1 MERKPL
7 FRRLL
12 PYGKMPQ
19 TLLIGGFAGVI
30 LVGTLILLL
39 PWSQTTGE
47 VGLVDALFTSTSAV
61 CVTGLVVV
69 DTGTAFTQF
78 GQTVIVGLIQVGGL
92 GIMTFAAL
100 AYLMLGRRLSLAS
113 QAALHDA
120 FFQRDLGIT
129 FKKRF
134 FQLLLITTSIEL
146 IGILLIFLALL
157 WRSVP
162 VFEALFS
169 AFFHAISA
177 FCNAGFSIYRNN
189 LMGLRDSPV
198 IMTTVMSLIVL
209 GGLGHMVLAEL
220 WYHGKSRFTGAMTAG
235 HHPLSVHTRV
245 VVRTTLVLIVVGW
258 LGLVVLGLTSSETS
272 WTMKF
277 SCAMFQSI
285 TARTA
290 GFNTVDIGLMPLS
303 SLLLIILL
311 MFVGGSPGSCAGGV
325 KTTALAI
332 SLAEFKAKLK
342 GVDQVVILE
351 RRVPTPILDRT
362 MVLIRLSILWNI
374 IGVLLLL
381 CTETGRPGVGFH
393 DVLFEQISAFGTVGL
408 STGLT
413 DKLTVVGR
421 LWITTTMFV
430 GRLGPL
436 TLAMGVLPL
445 QHVRV
450 KYPESRIMI
459 G

>member
-7 FRRLL
+7 FKRLL
-12 PYGKMPQ
+12 PHGKMPH

-30 LVGTLILLL
+30 VLGTIALLL
-39 PWSQTTGE
+39 PWSQTKGE
-47 VGLVDALFTSTSAV
+47 VGFVDALFTSTSAV

-69 DTGTAFTQF
+69 DTGTAFTRF
-78 GQTVIVGLIQVGGL
+78 GQTVIAGLIQVGGL

-100 AYLMLGRRLSLAS
+100 AYLMLGRRLSLSS

-120 FFQRDLGIT
+120 FFQRDLGVA
-129 FKKRF
+129 FKKQF
-134 FQLLLITTSIEL
+134 FQ
-146 IGILLIFLALL
+146 ILLIAATIELTGIIFIFLTLL
-157 WRSVP
+157 CRNTP
-162 VFEALFS
+162 VLQALFS
-169 AFFHAISA
+169 AVFHSISA
-177 FCNAGFSIYRNN
+177 FCNAGFSIYSDN
-189 LMGLRDSPV
+189 LIGLRDSPV

-209 GGLGHMVLAEL
+209 GGLGHMVLSEL
-220 WYHGKSRFTGAMTAG
+220 WHHGRSHLAGVMTAG
-235 HHPLSVHTRV
+235 HQSLSIHTRV
-245 VVRTTLVLIVVGW
+245 VVMTTLVLIVVGS
-258 LGLVVLGLTSSETS
+258 LGLAFLGLTSSETT
-272 WTMKF
+272 WGMKL

-290 GFNTVDIGLMPLS
+290 GFNTVEIGLMPLS

-311 MFVGGSPGSCAGGV
+311 MFIGGSPGSCAGGV

-342 GVDQVVILE
+342 GADQVVIME
-351 RRVPTPILDRT
+351 RRVPKPILDRT
-362 MVLIRLSILWNI
+362 MVLIRLSILWNLFGI
-374 IGVLLLL
+374 FFLS
-381 CTETGRPGVGFH
+381 CTEAGRPGMGLH

-408 STGLT
+408 STGVT
-413 DKLTVVGR
+413 DKLSVIGR
-421 LWITTTMFV
+421 LWIAATMFV

-445 QHVRV
+445 RHARV